1 VGRPDLLGDDQAQG
15 LAKKLFASLREFYLK
30 LPDGVRVHPA
40 HGAGSPCG
48 ADIADRLVTTIG
60 YERTHNKALQFT
72 DEAAFVEFALST
84 APQNCTWDE
93 LLEVWQVADSAPVLH
108 SAWLFDHFYP
118 IFSDPTGPCLEGW
131 TALAGLAAATSRI
144 RVGVLVTGN
153 VHRHPAV
160 LANMAATVDVISG
173 GRLEIGLGAGWNAQE
188 CDAYGIPLFGVR
200 ERLERLDEAA
210 QVLRLLLTQET
221 SSYDGRYYR
230 LVDARCEP
238 KPVQAPM
245 PPLGI
250 GGSGERRTLRT
261 VARWA
266 DHWNYSGGDPDELR
280 HKLEV
285 LRRHADEVGRDVD
298 EVVVSA
304 SVSLFD
310 GVPAGLRAAEAMAAA
325 GAHRAILGLPLPDR
339 TGLLHELLAAL

>member
-1 VGRPDLLGDDQAQG
+1 M
-15 LAKKLFASLREFYLK
+15 EY
-30 LPDGVRVHPA
+30 
-40 HGAGSPCG
+40 
-48 ADIADRLVTTIG
+48 
-60 YERTHNKALQFT
+60 
-72 DEAAFVEFALST
+72 ALST
-84 APQNCTWDE
+84 APQHVEWSE
-93 LLEVWQVADSAPVLH
+93 LLEVWQRADEAPALH
-108 SAWLFDHFYP
+108 SAWLFDHFIP

-131 TALAGLAAATSRI
+131 TTLAALAAATRRI
-144 RVGVLVTGN
+144 RLGVLVTAN

-160 LANMAATVDVISG
+160 LANMAATVDVVSG

-188 CDAYGIPLFGVR
+188 CDAYGIPLFAVR

-221 SSYDGRYYR
+221 SSFDGQHYR

-238 KPVQAPM
+238 KPVQRPL

-250 GGSGERRTLRT
+250 GGSGEQRTLRT

-266 DHWNYSGGDPDELR
+266 DHWNYSGGDVAELR

-285 LRRHADEVGRDVD
+285 LRRHCDEVGRDVD
-298 EVVVSA
+298 EIVVSA
-304 SVSLFD
+304 SVSLWE
-310 GVPAGLRAAEAMAAA
+310 GVPAALRTCAEMEAA

-339 TGLLHELLAAL
+339 TGVLAELVESLT

>member
-1 VGRPDLLGDDQAQG
+1 
-15 LAKKLFASLREFYLK
+15 
-30 LPDGVRVHPA
+30 
-40 HGAGSPCG
+40 
-48 ADIADRLVTTIG
+48 
-60 YERTHNKALQFT
+60 
-72 DEAAFVEFALST
+72 VEYALST
-84 APQNCTWDE
+84 APQHVEWSE
-93 LLEVWQVADSAPVLH
+93 LVEVWQAADEAPALH

-131 TALAGLAAATSRI
+131 TTLAALAAATRRI
-144 RVGVLVTGN
+144 RLGVLVTAN

-188 CDAYGIPLFGVR
+188 CDAYGIPLFSVR

-210 QVLRLLLTQET
+210 QVIRLLLRQET
-221 SSYDGRYYR
+221 SSYDGQYYR
-230 LVDARCEP
+230 LADARCEP
-238 KPVQAPM
+238 KTVQQPA

-250 GGSGERRTLRT
+250 GGSGEKRTLRT

-266 DHWNYSGGDPDELR
+266 DHWNYSGGDPGELR

-285 LRRHADEVGRDVD
+285 LRRHCADVGRDVD
-298 EVVVSA
+298 EIVVSA

-310 GVPAGLRAAEAMAAA
+310 GVPAGLRAADDMAAA

-339 TGLLHELLAAL
+339 SGLLPDLVAALT